1 MWYRHKTL
9 RKLMT
14 PAFTVSYLDN
24 MDNLFQKPVQD
35 MMNEYKGHIDASC
48 TTEKFEVNLM
58 NDLHRMALEM

>member
-1 MWYRHKTL
+1 
-9 RKLMT
+9 MT

-35 MMNEYKGHIDASC
+35 MMNEYKGHIDRSD